1 MNWSKVWLTVVI
13 AASGSSASVRAT
25 AAALDP
31 PIAFIAPSSGGVPH
45 IFLKSPNS
53 NAPTQLTSGPYPDNS
68 YSWSP
73 DGTKLAVW
81 REEDGEAIYTMN
93 ADGSGIQRL
102 SPSPSYDIFPNW
114 SPDRTR
120 LVFCHVLDPGSGPPH
135 QIVQIDVMSTDGSN
149 VQTLLSNDTFN
160 MEPRWS
166 PDGSKIVFMSTLG
179 GDGVQIYTMNADGS
193 DITELTDVG
202 NNGDPAWS
210 PDGSQISFGSSRVS
224 NELNI
229 FTMNADGSNLK
240 QITNFVEPA
249 EAGDTAWST
258 DGTRIVFERDVG
270 GDYQSNPNAQAQVW
284 VMNSDGSDQ
293 QTMGENCSAVGCSPR
308 WQP

>member
-1 MNWSKVWLTVVI
+1 M
-13 AASGSSASVRAT
+13 GSSAPVSTRAATSVA
-25 AAALDP
+25 
-31 PIAFIAPSSGGVPH
+31 PIAFIAPSSDGVPH
-45 IFLKSPNS
+45 IFLMSPNGK
-53 NAPTQLTSGPYPDNS
+53 ATTQLTSGPYPDKS

-81 REEDGEAIYTMN
+81 RGEDGEAIYIMN
-93 ADGSGIQRL
+93 ADGSGMQRL

-114 SPDRTR
+114 SPDGTR
-120 LVFCHVLDPGSGPPH
+120 LAFCHVLDPGSGPPH
-135 QIVQIDVMSTDGSN
+135 QIIQIDVMNTDGSN
-149 VQTLLSNDTFN
+149 VQTLLSNNSFN

-229 FTMNADGSNLK
+229 FTINADGSNLK
-240 QITNFVEPA
+240 QITNFVEPV
-249 EAGDTAWST
+249 EAGDTAWSA
-258 DGTRIVFERDVG
+258 DGKIIAFEHDVG
-270 GDYQSNPNAQAQVW
+270 GDYQSYSNAPAQVW
-284 VMNSDGSDQ
+284 LMNSDGSQQ
-293 QTMGENCSAVGCSPR
+293 QTTGEDCCAVGCSPR